1 MHGEKSTMKF
11 RRILSVFLLSVLMTL
26 LLIPGAAALEPVE
39 VNAKAA
45 LLVDVETGTILYGK
59 NETKKMYPASI
70 TKVMTTLLV
79 LEAVERGELQMDQLI
94 TASEEAFFDMEWDG
108 SNAGIEAGEEMRLKD
123 LLYCIMVVSANEAC
137 NIVAEAVDGSISA
150 FVERMNARAA
160 ELGCHSTHFTNPH
173 GLHDV
178 DHYTTAWDIYLM
190 AREAIQNETFM
201 TLCNTLSYEV
211 PPTNMSE
218 ARELHTT
225 NSLISNW
232 KILGYLYDGAEGIK
246 TGTTDEAGYCLLSSA
261 VRSGQRLICVVLGC
275 DGSGVDIQCYPDS
288 STLYDYGFD
297 NFSTKEILNTNELIA
312 EVPVELSKE
321 TNYVV
326 IHPATDADALL
337 PNELDPAALDR
348 TVTLNNDVV
357 YAPIVK
363 GDVLGEI
370 TLSYD
375 GQVYATVPLLAQFDV
390 NASQFLTTKYQ
401 IKLFLS
407 QRTVQLALVAAA
419 VVIAIIVIWWKF
431 FRPKRR
437 YGSHGSKHRSRR
449 TYRGR
454 RRR

>member
-1 MHGEKSTMKF
+1 MKF
-11 RRILSVFLLSVLMTL
+11 RRIVSVFLLSVLMSL
-26 LLIPGAAALEPVE
+26 LLIPSAAALEPVE

-45 LLVDVETGTILYGK
+45 LLVDVESSTILYGK

-79 LEAVERGELQMDQLI
+79 LEAVERGELHMDQLI

-137 NIVAEAVDGSISA
+137 NIVAEALDGNIST
-150 FVERMNARAA
+150 FVARMNDRAA
-160 ELGCHSTHFTNPH
+160 ELGCRNTHFTNPH
-173 GLHDV
+173 GLHDA
-178 DHYTTAWDIYLM
+178 DHYTTAWDIYLI
-190 AREAIQNETFM
+190 ARQAIQNETFM
-201 TLCNTLSYEV
+201 TICNTLAYEV
-211 PPTNMSE
+211 PATNMNGP
-218 ARELHTT
+218 RELHTT

-261 VRSGQRLICVVLGC
+261 VRAGRRLICVVLGC
-275 DGSGVDIQCYPDS
+275 DGSGVDIECYPDS

-297 NFSTKEILNTNELIA
+297 NFSTKEILNTDELIA

-321 TNYVV
+321 TNYVLV
-326 IHPATDADALL
+326 HPATDADAIL
-337 PNELDPAALDR
+337 PNELDPATMER
-348 TVTLNNDVV
+348 TVTLQQDVV
-357 YAPIVK
+357 YAPIAK

-370 TLSYD
+370 TLSYN

-401 IKLFLS
+401 IEQFLA
-407 QRTVQLALVAAA
+407 QRTVQLALVALVLLIA
-419 VVIAIIVIWWKF
+419 VIVIWWKF
-431 FRPKRR
+431 FRRKRR
-437 YGSHGSKHRSRR
+437 YGSHGIRRRSRR
-449 TYRGR
+449 NYRGR

>member
-1 MHGEKSTMKF
+1 MKF
-11 RRILSVFLLSVLMTL
+11 RRILSVFLLSVLMSL
-26 LLIPGAAALEPVE
+26 LLIPSAAALEPIE

-45 LLVDVETGTILYGK
+45 LLVDVESNTILYGK

-79 LEAVERGELQMDQLI
+79 LEAVERGELHMDQMI
-94 TASEEAFFDMEWDG
+94 TASESAFHDMEWDG
-108 SNAGIEAGEEMRLKD
+108 SNAGIEVGEEMRLKD
-123 LLYCIMVVSANEAC
+123 LLYCVMVVSANEAC
-137 NIVAEAVDGSISA
+137 NIVAEALDGTIDA
-150 FVERMNARAA
+150 FVDRMNARAA
-160 ELGCHSTHFTNPH
+160 ELGCYNTHFTNPH
-173 GLHDV
+173 GLHNPN
-178 DHYTTAWDIYLM
+178 HYTTAWDIYLM
-190 AREAIQNETFM
+190 ARTAIQNEDFRTI
-201 TLCNTLSYEV
+201 CNTLAYEV
-211 PPTNMSE
+211 PPTNMNE

-246 TGTTDEAGYCLLSSA
+246 TGTTDEAGYCLVSSA
-261 VRSGQRLICVVLGC
+261 VRSSQRLICVVLGC
-275 DGSGVDIQCYPDS
+275 EGSGVDIQCYPDS
-288 STLYDYGFD
+288 SALYDYGFD

-326 IHPATDADALL
+326 IHPAADAEAIL
-337 PNELDPAALDR
+337 PNELDPAALER
-348 TVTLNNDVV
+348 TVTLEQDVV

-370 TLSYD
+370 TLSYN

-401 IKLFLS
+401 IELFLAR
-407 QRTVQLALVAAA
+407 RTVQLALAA
-419 VVIAIIVIWWKF
+419 VVVLIAIIVIWWKF

-437 YGSHGSKHRSRR
+437 YGSRGSKHRSRR